1 MGGRLFAQL
10 CSRSPRLFFDSQFA
24 EKRLEDG
31 SLVPRPCQVAGGR
44 GTGQCRLGGGKDVRE
59 GFEEYLDELD
69 GHVPIELNRLAAL
82 RLGLAVVRSK
92 GAEVNQASSLTVFDD
107 VVVAI
112 DLGRVRL
119 DPLRACGDGA
129 DTSHGRNCRGH
140 PGPFEWGLSVALLCA
155 HTKITVM
162 SVKVELSAIT
172 RPAVLAAIEEF
183 DELGQD
189 EFLRRRGYAEAR
201 NFRLVYRGRFYDSKA
216 IAGVAHGYATGYFCD
231 SSEFSGGLATVSGC
245 LTDLGFVVDHGGKHA
260 RGGLLWD
267 LETTQVFK
275 MGGRSAAYKFVV
287 LRWAVERADE
297 YPGLVP
303 FSAVRKELAELL
315 APFSVAK
322 SAPNPADP
330 WVALRGSSWWALEV
344 PDGID
349 ATEAGH
355 QALSALAVREDL
367 RAGLSESVRFRLKET
382 LWREE
387 VTEVLDRRIAELS
400 SPARAYE
407 LVKHLGS

>member
-1 MGGRLFAQL
+1 
-10 CSRSPRLFFDSQFA
+10 
-24 EKRLEDG
+24 
-31 SLVPRPCQVAGGR
+31 
-44 GTGQCRLGGGKDVRE
+44 
-59 GFEEYLDELD
+59 
-69 GHVPIELNRLAAL
+69 
-82 RLGLAVVRSK
+82 
-92 GAEVNQASSLTVFDD
+92 
-107 VVVAI
+107 
-112 DLGRVRL
+112 
-119 DPLRACGDGA
+119 
-129 DTSHGRNCRGH
+129 
-140 PGPFEWGLSVALLCA
+140 
-155 HTKITVM
+155 M

-172 RPAVLAAIEEF
+172 RPAVLSAIEEF

-189 EFLRRRGYAEAR
+189 GFLRRRGYSEAR

-231 SSEFSGGLATVSGC
+231 SSEFSGGLATVSDC

-287 LRWAVERADE
+287 LRWAVERVDE
-297 YPGLVP
+297 HSGLVP

-315 APFSVAK
+315 APFAVAK

-330 WVALRGSSWWALEV
+330 WVALRGSSWWALET
-344 PDGID
+344 PDSID
-349 ATEAGH
+349 AAEAGH
-355 QALSALAVREDL
+355 QVLSALAVREDL

-387 VTEVLDRRIAELS
+387 AAEVLERRIAELS